1 MKYILVIGDGMA
13 DHPLDT
19 LGGRTPLEASKKDAI
34 DALARHGILGS
45 VRNVP
50 EDFAPG
56 SDTAIMSIFGCSPR
70 KYFFGRAPLE
80 AAASG
85 IQLAPG
91 DACYRC
97 NMVTYADE
105 DVPFEHKHILS
116 HSAGSIEGRESDE
129 LVTML
134 FHHPDF
140 RPLAEQAGMVIHK
153 GSSFR
158 HLAVQSHVDI
168 KGIRLAPPHDHLGE
182 EIGPI
187 LPTGCPNADVLRELM
202 RRAFDILD
210 QHPINVARRAAGKLP
225 ANGVWFWAEGTAAA
239 LPNFPEHYGS
249 DGGVV
254 SAVPLCHGIGILTG
268 LEAVTVPTATGEWDT
283 DYAAKVAAALNVL
296 KKHDFVALHLEGP
309 DEATHNHDLEHK
321 IYSIER
327 LSADVVAPVTEAL
340 RAAGEDFRLLLLADH
355 MHQLADIDF
364 HRARSA
370 AKSIAGTCCIS
381 EISELALKCLQQL
394 GILTGGT
401 QACHLTINHDAL
413 TRGKRKAA
421 AHAVDLAETAFNALV
436 DEFVGKWKRLEVL
449 YVTFRVVVEYHARIE
464 NVLRVEQGLYLLHDT
479 ENLCAPLF
487 LDKRRHI
494 AASAML
500 GFQRAIIFVDY
511 QALNLFHQMT
521 IAVNFGIGV
530 ERLRNDE
537 VIVSFKG
544 MAVDTG
550 IGISMF
556 VEHLLQVGS
565 SFRKVLDMESH
576 VFY

>member
-19 LGGRTPLEASKKDAI
+19 LGGRTPLEASNKDAI

-50 EDFAPG
+50 EGFAPG

-85 IQLAPG
+85 IRLAPG

-105 DVPFEHKHILS
+105 DVPFEHKHIIS

-168 KGIRLAPPHDHLGE
+168 QGIRLAPPHDHLGE

-283 DYAAKVAAALNVL
+283 DYAAKVAAALDVL
-296 KKHDFVALHLEGP
+296 KRHDFVALHLEGP

-327 LSADVVAPVTEAL
+327 LSADIVAPVTEAL
-340 RAAGEDFRLLLLADH
+340 RAAGEDFRLLLLSDH
-355 MHQLADIDF
+355 MTYMANGAHGADPVPF
-364 HRARSA
+364 
-370 AKSIAGTCCIS
+370 
-381 EISELALKCLQQL
+381 
-394 GILTGGT
+394 
-401 QACHLTINHDAL
+401 
-413 TRGKRKAA
+413 
-421 AHAVDLAETAFNALV
+421 
-436 DEFVGKWKRLEVL
+436 VL
-449 YVTFRVVVEYHARIE
+449 YDSRVSEGS
-464 NVLRVEQGLYLLHDT
+464 GLPYSEANGRKGPYVDDGAELMDLLF
-479 ENLCAPLF
+479 ELKKL
-487 LDKRRHI
+487 
-494 AASAML
+494 
-500 GFQRAIIFVDY
+500 
-511 QALNLFHQMT
+511 
-521 IAVNFGIGV
+521 
-530 ERLRNDE
+530 
-537 VIVSFKG
+537 
-544 MAVDTG
+544 
-550 IGISMF
+550 
-556 VEHLLQVGS
+556 
-565 SFRKVLDMESH
+565 
-576 VFY
+576 

>member
-50 EDFAPG
+50 EGFAPG

-70 KYFFGRAPLE
+70 RYFFGRAPLE

-85 IQLAPG
+85 IRLAPG

-283 DYAAKVAAALNVL
+283 DYAAKVAAALADKYQSDILTDDEIHSGVINYFLVYLGTEPVGYFALDLGPAGAMCLSRLFL
-296 KKHDFVALHLEGP
+296 KEKARG
-309 DEATHNHDLEHK
+309 K
-321 IYSIER
+321 GIGRS
-327 LSADVVAPVTEAL
+327 VVAYAQKLAEGDGRSRLYLKVWARDLKAEGFAKKC
-340 RAAGEDFRLLLLADH
+340 RFR
-355 MHQLADIDF
+355 
-364 HRARSA
+364 
-370 AKSIAGTCCIS
+370 K
-381 EISELALKCLQQL
+381 
-394 GILTGGT
+394 
-401 QACHLTINHDAL
+401 
-413 TRGKRKAA
+413 
-421 AHAVDLAETAFNALV
+421 AETAPM
-436 DEFVGKWKRLEVL
+436 EVL
-449 YVTFRVVVEYHARIE
+449 PGVT
-464 NVLRVEQGLYLLHDT
+464 
-479 ENLCAPLF
+479 
-487 LDKRRHI
+487 LDITTWEKLWR
-494 AASAML
+494 
-500 GFQRAIIFVDY
+500 
-511 QALNLFHQMT
+511 
-521 IAVNFGIGV
+521 
-530 ERLRNDE
+530 
-537 VIVSFKG
+537 
-544 MAVDTG
+544 
-550 IGISMF
+550 
-556 VEHLLQVGS
+556 
-565 SFRKVLDMESH
+565 
-576 VFY
+576 

>member
-50 EDFAPG
+50 EGFAPG

-85 IQLAPG
+85 IRLAPG

-105 DVPFEHKHILS
+105 DVPFEHKHIIS

-134 FHHPDF
+134 FDHPDF

-168 KGIRLAPPHDHLGE
+168 KGIQLAPPHDHLGE

-210 QHPINVARRAAGKLP
+210 QHPMQR
-225 ANGVWFWAEGTAAA
+225 GVIVRHLA
-239 LPNFPEHYGS
+239 LPGHVEDS
-249 DGGVV
+249 R
-254 SAVPLCHGIGILTG
+254 AVLQ
-268 LEAVTVPTATGEWDT
+268 
-283 DYAAKVAAALNVL
+283 
-296 KKHDFVALHLEGP
+296 
-309 DEATHNHDLEHK
+309 
-321 IYSIER
+321 R
-327 LSADVVAPVTEAL
+327 LAAL
-340 RAAGEDFRLLLLADH
+340 RAE
-355 MHQLADIDF
+355 
-364 HRARSA
+364 
-370 AKSIAGTCCIS
+370 
-381 EISELALKCLQQL
+381 
-394 GILTGGT
+394 TGVEFIPSLMSQFT
-401 QACHLTINHDAL
+401 PFY
-413 TRGKRKAA
+413 KAA
-421 AHAVDLAETAFNALV
+421 EHGLGRRITTYEYRQVIDEAVRLGLTDGYMQEKSSAREEYTPPFDLE
-436 DEFVGKWKRLEVL
+436 
-449 YVTFRVVVEYHARIE
+449 
-464 NVLRVEQGLYLLHDT
+464 
-479 ENLCAPLF
+479 
-487 LDKRRHI
+487 
-494 AASAML
+494 
-500 GFQRAIIFVDY
+500 
-511 QALNLFHQMT
+511 
-521 IAVNFGIGV
+521 GV
-530 ERLRNDE
+530 
-537 VIVSFKG
+537 
-544 MAVDTG
+544 
-550 IGISMF
+550 
-556 VEHLLQVGS
+556 
-565 SFRKVLDMESH
+565 
-576 VFY
+576 

>member
-1 MKYILVIGDGMA
+1 MPLHKPGEIVYTVGQKKPRVPASHRAPRGEKIFRKEGYSMKYILVIGDGMA

-19 LGGRTPLEASKKDAI
+19 LGGRTPLEASKKRRDRCPRAPRHPRQR
-34 DALARHGILGS
+34 AQRARGLRPRQRHGHHVHLRLLAAQVLFS
-45 VRNVP
+45 A
-50 EDFAPG
+50 APRSRRRRPASG
-56 SDTAIMSIFGCSPR
+56 SPR
-70 KYFFGRAPLE
+70 
-80 AAASG
+80 
-85 IQLAPG
+85 G

-105 DVPFEHKHILS
+105 DVPFEHKHIIS

-134 FHHPDF
+134 FDHPDF

-168 KGIRLAPPHDHLGE
+168 KGIQLAPPHDHLGE

-283 DYAAKVAAALNVL
+283 DYAAKVAAALGVL

-340 RAAGEDFRLLLLADH
+340 RAAGEDFRLLLLSDH
-355 MHQLADIDF
+355 MTYMANGAHGADPVPF
-364 HRARSA
+364 
-370 AKSIAGTCCIS
+370 
-381 EISELALKCLQQL
+381 
-394 GILTGGT
+394 
-401 QACHLTINHDAL
+401 
-413 TRGKRKAA
+413 
-421 AHAVDLAETAFNALV
+421 
-436 DEFVGKWKRLEVL
+436 VL
-449 YVTFRVVVEYHARIE
+449 YDSRVSEGS
-464 NVLRVEQGLYLLHDT
+464 GLPYSEANGRKGPYVDDGAELMDLLF
-479 ENLCAPLF
+479 ELKKL
-487 LDKRRHI
+487 
-494 AASAML
+494 
-500 GFQRAIIFVDY
+500 
-511 QALNLFHQMT
+511 
-521 IAVNFGIGV
+521 
-530 ERLRNDE
+530 
-537 VIVSFKG
+537 
-544 MAVDTG
+544 
-550 IGISMF
+550 
-556 VEHLLQVGS
+556 
-565 SFRKVLDMESH
+565 
-576 VFY
+576 